1 MQRKSFLQLAGLGLL
16 PLSGFSNSSNSRR
29 PHRITI
35 PPYLQKGDTI
45 GIVCPSGFST
55 MEDIQ
60 SSITQIES
68 WGYKIHIGNT
78 VGKRDNTFGGT
89 DEDRRADFQLM
100 LDDDTIKAILCATGG
115 YGAVRIIDLIDFKS
129 FKKNPKWVIG
139 FSDITVLHSHIHQV
153 YRTATLHSKMS
164 GSFPKDWSTA
174 DAIQIETINSIK
186 KALEGEKI
194 MYPIIPNFN
203 NKIGKAEGIL
213 VGGNLKILENMSGS
227 VSSIDTVGKI
237 LFVEDVGEPLYNIDR
252 MFCNLNRS
260 GKLNQL
266 KALIVG
272 SFTNIKP
279 DNLDSPFGRDIYQ
292 IIKERTAG
300 FDYPI
305 CFDFPVG
312 HQKNNFALKCG
323 IKHRLDVKIDAVS
336 LNEIS

>member
-16 PLSGFSNSSNSRR
+16 PLSGFSTSNNSRR
-29 PHRITI
+29 HYRIAVPT
-35 PPYLQKGDTI
+35 YLQKGDTI
-45 GIVCPSGFST
+45 GIVCPSGYST

-68 WGYKIHIGNT
+68 WGYKIRIGNT

-153 YRTATLHSKMS
+153 YHTATLHSKMS

-194 MYPIIPNFN
+194 MYPIVPNFN

-323 IKHRLDVKIDAVS
+323 IKHRLDVQNDAVS
-336 LNEIS
+336 FNEIS

>member
-1 MQRKSFLQLAGLGLL
+1 MHRKSFLQLAGLGLL
-16 PLSGFSNSSNSRR
+16 PFNGFSNSNNLRS
-29 PHRITI
+29 PHRITV
-35 PPYLQKGDTI
+35 PHYLQKGDTI

-68 WGYKIHIGNT
+68 WGYKIRIGNT
-78 VGKRDNTFGGT
+78 IGKRDNTFGGT
-89 DEDRRADFQLM
+89 DEERRADFQLM
-100 LDDDTIKAILCATGG
+100 LDDASIKAILCATGG
-115 YGAVRIIDLIDFKS
+115 YGAVRIIDLLDFKS
-129 FKKNPKWVIG
+129 FKKNPKWVVG

-153 YRTATLHSKMS
+153 YHTATLHSKMS

-174 DAIQIETINSIK
+174 DATQIETINSIR

-194 MYPIIPNFN
+194 QYPIIPNLN
-203 NKIGKAEGIL
+203 NKVGEAAGIL
-213 VGGNLKILENMSGS
+213 LGGNLKILENMSGS
-227 VSSIDTVGKI
+227 ISSIDTAGKI

-252 MFCNLNRS
+252 MFCNLLRS

-266 KALIVG
+266 KGLVVG

-279 DNLDSPFGRDIYQ
+279 DNLDAPFGRDIYQ
-292 IIKERTAG
+292 IVKERTAA

-312 HQKNNFALKCG
+312 HQNNNFALKCG
-323 IKHRLDVKIDAVS
+323 IKHSLIVQKDTVS
-336 LNEIS
+336 FNELS

>member
-1 MQRKSFLQLAGLGLL
+1 MQRKLFLQLAGLGLF
-16 PLSGFSNSSNSRR
+16 PFSGFTNSNNSKKH
-29 PHRITI
+29 HRII
-35 PPYLQKGDTI
+35 VPPYLQKGDTI

-68 WGYKIHIGNT
+68 WGYKTRIGNT

-89 DEDRRADFQLM
+89 DEERRIDFQSM
-100 LDDDTIKAILCATGG
+100 LDDTSVKAILCATGG
-115 YGAVRIIDLIDFKS
+115 YGAVRIIDLLDFS
-129 FKKNPKWVIG
+129 EFKKNPKWVIG
-139 FSDITVLHSHIHQV
+139 FSDITVFHSHIHQV
-153 YRTATLHSKMS
+153 YHTATLHSKMS
-164 GSFPKDWSTA
+164 GSFPKDWSIA
-174 DAIQIETINSIK
+174 DSIQIETINSIRT
-186 KALEGEKI
+186 ALEGGEI
-194 MYPIIPNFN
+194 QYPILPNLN
-203 NKIGKAEGIL
+203 NKIGVAEGVL

-227 VSSIDTVGKI
+227 VSAFNTVGKM

-252 MFCNLNRS
+252 MFCNLHRS
-260 GKLNQL
+260 GMLNQL

-279 DNLDSPFGRDIYQ
+279 DNPDAPFGRDIYQ
-292 IIKERTAG
+292 IVKERTVG

-323 IKHRLDVKIDAVS
+323 IKHKLDVQNDTV
-336 LNEIS
+336 LFNEIS

>member
-16 PLSGFSNSSNSRR
+16 PLSGFTNSNSSRS
-29 PHRITI
+29 PHRII
-35 PPYLQKGDTI
+35 VPPYLQNGDTI

-68 WGYKIHIGNT
+68 WNYKIRIGNT
-78 VGKRDNTFGGT
+78 IGKRDNTFGGT
-89 DEDRRADFQLM
+89 DEERRADFQMM
-100 LDDDTIKAILCATGG
+100 LDDPSIKAILCATGG
-115 YGAVRIIDLIDFKS
+115 YGAVRIIDLLDFYT

-139 FSDITVLHSHIHQV
+139 FSDITVFHSHIHQV
-153 YRTATLHSKMS
+153 YHTATLHSKMS
-164 GSFPKDWSTA
+164 GSFPKDWSLA
-174 DAIQIETINSIK
+174 EPVQIDSINSIR

-194 MYPIIPNFN
+194 VYPTVPNLNNII
-203 NKIGKAEGIL
+203 GVAEGVL

-227 VSSIDTVGKI
+227 ISSIDTAGKI

-252 MFCNLNRS
+252 MFCNLHRS

-266 KALIVG
+266 KGLIVG

-279 DNLDSPFGRDIYQ
+279 DNPDAPFGRDIYQ
-292 IIKERTAG
+292 IVKERTAG
-300 FDYPI
+300 FHYPI

-323 IKHRLDVKIDAVS
+323 IKHRLDVQNDAVS
-336 LNEIS
+336 FNEIN

>member
-16 PLSGFSNSSNSRR
+16 PLSGFSSSNDSKKS
-29 PHRITI
+29 HKITI

-45 GIVCPSGFST
+45 GIVCPSGYST

-68 WGYKIHIGNT
+68 WGYKIIIGNT

-89 DEDRRADFQLM
+89 DEERRADFQSM
-100 LDDDTIKAILCATGG
+100 LDDDSIKAILCATGG
-115 YGAVRIIDLIDFKS
+115 YGAVRIIDLLNFES
-129 FKKNPKWVIG
+129 LKKNPKWVIG

-153 YRTATLHSKMS
+153 YHTATLHSKMC
-164 GSFPKDWSTA
+164 GSFPKDWA
-174 DAIQIETINSIK
+174 IAEPIQIESINSIR

-194 MYPIIPNFN
+194 QYPILLNLN
-203 NKIGKAEGIL
+203 NKIGAAEGVL

-227 VSSIDTVGKI
+227 ISSIDTAGKI

-252 MFCNLNRS
+252 MFCNLLRS

-266 KALIVG
+266 KGLIVG
-272 SFTNIKP
+272 SFTNFKP
-279 DNLDSPFGRDIYQ
+279 DTPDSPFGRDIYQ
-292 IIKERTAG
+292 IVKERTAG

-312 HQKNNFALKCG
+312 HQKSNFALKCG
-323 IKHRLDVKIDAVS
+323 IKHQLDVQKDSVTF
-336 LNEIS
+336 NEIN